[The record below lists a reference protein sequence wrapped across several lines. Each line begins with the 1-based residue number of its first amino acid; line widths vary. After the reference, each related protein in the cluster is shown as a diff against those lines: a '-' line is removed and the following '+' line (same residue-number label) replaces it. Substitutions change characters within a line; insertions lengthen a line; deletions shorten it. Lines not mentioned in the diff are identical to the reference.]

1 MNKTVLILS
10 SVWVEPKSS
19 AAGTR
24 MLQIIKLLQS
34 QGYIIHYAATA
45 SYSEFSF
52 DLASIDVQTH
62 TIELNNS
69 SFDVFVKQIN
79 PQIVIF
85 DRFMIEEQFGWRV
98 LNQCPDAVRI
108 LDTEDLHC
116 LRIARQLAYKQNKEF
131 TTTDLYSEHAK
142 REIASILRCDL
153 SLIISKFEMEL
164 LQSTFNI
171 PVQNLFY
178 LPFLTQLETTDFSSN
193 PSFNERTDLVCI
205 GNFLHEPNWATVQ
218 IIKEKIWPELRK
230 KLPGAKMQIY
240 GAYPSQKVLQL
251 HKPSE
256 NFYVNGRAD
265 HAYTVIKNAKI
276 LLAPIP
282 FGAGIKGK
290 LYEAMLLG
298 TPTVTTPIGAEAMHD
313 NLNWNGFIT
322 NNYQEMIVHC
332 TTLYQDEVCWQNA
345 QNNGYEL
352 IKNLYDEKQFK
363 HLFLDKLQTIKN
375 NLTLHRNS
383 NFIGEILNFHLNR
396 STEFMS
402 RWIEEKNKK

>member
-230 KLPGAKMQIY
+230 KLPDAKMQIY

-265 HAYTVIKNAKI
+265 DAYTVIKNAKV

-345 QNNGYEL
+345 QKNGYEL